1 MIFQLVALY
10 FKNCNFLSRASTSQN
25 TGLLKSCRT
34 DMERR
39 EFIGKGIKRIFYA
52 LGAIILAY
60 PAFSFMTFRRNR
72 KKTIVFHPDEQ
83 TSIVNFKKGV
93 FLLRQGS
100 ENYALSDRC
109 THLGCSL
116 NYDPV
121 SRKFRCPCHGSVFD
135 VSGKWLSGPAK
146 KDLYRVPMT
155 KKASG
160 DVEVTIIL

>member
-1 MIFQLVALY
+1 MKKIAKRLTVNLEPD
-10 FKNCNFLSRASTSQN
+10 NLS
-25 TGLLKSCRT
+25 RT

-52 LGAIILAY
+52 LGAIILVY
-60 PAFSFMTFRRNR
+60 PAFSFMTFRKSR
-72 KKTIVFHPDEQ
+72 KKRIIFHPDEQ
-83 TSIVNFKKGV
+83 TSTVNFKKGV

-100 ENYALSDRC
+100 ENYALSARC

-121 SRKFRCPCHGSVFD
+121 SQKFRCPCHGSVFD